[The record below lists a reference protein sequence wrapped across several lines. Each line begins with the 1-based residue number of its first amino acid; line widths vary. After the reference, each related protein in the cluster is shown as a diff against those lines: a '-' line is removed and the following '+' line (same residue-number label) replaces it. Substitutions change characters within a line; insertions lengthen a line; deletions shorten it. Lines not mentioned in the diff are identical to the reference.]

1 MHRRARELA
10 RGRCMERSGELAIAD
25 RSGACKQLTCILPP
39 ANTRHVEVTKLG
51 LYAFHMCKCNV
62 AKFPGQPIK
71 TLCVAHSQSCFAFL
85 AQPHRRLQCTC
96 NAYHVKTRD
105 VWVTK
110 FDMHALHICNSSMAK
125 FHDTPIRDDCAAHR
139 SRWCPYGCSL
149 PLAEPLK
156 CISRQHAQCCG
167 HQTSYAYSLYM

>member
-1 MHRRARELA
+1 MASSR
-10 RGRCMERSGELAIAD
+10 
-25 RSGACKQLTCILPP
+25 ACKQLTCLLPP
-39 ANTRHVEVTKLG
+39 ANTRHVKVTKLG

-62 AKFPGQPIK
+62 AKFPGQPIE
-71 TLCVAHSQSCFAFL
+71 TLCVAHSQSCIAFL

-110 FDMHALHICNSSMAK
+110 FDMHTLHICNSSMAK

-167 HQTSYAYSLYM
+167 HQT